1 MFEKTRTSCQAELV
15 VVILCT
21 TFVASSPSQTVPA
34 MRAPPMSYRNNAPA
48 GRAMPRTV
56 STSIRRLPSAHAP
69 FRGIEIA
76 ALHFPDRTE
85 NGPVPE
91 RLAV

>member
-1 MFEKTRTSCQAELV
+1 
-15 VVILCT
+15 
-21 TFVASSPSQTVPA
+21 
-34 MRAPPMSYRNNAPA
+34 MSYRNNAPA
-48 GRAMPRTV
+48 GSAMPRTV